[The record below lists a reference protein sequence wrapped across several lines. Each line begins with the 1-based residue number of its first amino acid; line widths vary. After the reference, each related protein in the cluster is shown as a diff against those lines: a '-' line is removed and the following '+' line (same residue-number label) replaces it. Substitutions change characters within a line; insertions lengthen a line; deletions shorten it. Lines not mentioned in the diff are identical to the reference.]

1 MPLKSPPDFAKLAR
15 GNKKNLS
22 RDWFKHP
29 GVFCPSLKCY
39 CNLFYFLSFVLE
51 RMGEWILD
59 VATVCDV
66 FAPGRFFAQARI
78 SWVSRALQTRFERQK
93 IISKILE
100 KTTKMRKP
108 PSSAHSSTHR
118 HNTTALYIQPKIQPY
133 ESWLMISALKFK

>member
-59 VATVCDV
+59 VATVGDV
-66 FAPGRFFAQARI
+66 FAPGRFLARARI

-100 KTTKMRKP
+100 KNNENAKTTLFSLFKHL
-108 PSSAHSSTHR
+108 PSQHHCLIYSTK
-118 HNTTALYIQPKIQPY
+118 NSTLWIMTYDICL
-133 ESWLMISALKFK
+133 